1 MIASTFQHD
10 EEVTMR
16 NGSRTDQVVS
26 QFTLWNVYV
35 SSREV
40 SEHWLFVLGFT
51 AYITVILPLV
61 KYRKSEA
68 LGRPFYRICIS
79 LAVTDMV
86 VILYEEV
93 LLNILKLENN
103 LDLCK

>member
-1 MIASTFQHD
+1 MNND
-10 EEVTMR
+10 
-16 NGSRTDQVVS
+16 SRIDQVAS

-51 AYITVILPLV
+51 AYILVILPLV

-79 LAVTDMV
+79 LAVTDLI
-86 VILYEEV
+86 VIFHEEV
-93 LLNILKLENN
+93 LINILRLENN